1 MAERISDLYIR
12 KSTLDPLLSW
22 LEGWNSPTAP
32 EAHPFIIVGESG
44 WGKSTISKLA
54 AEATGFHPTISE
66 AGFRDKNQL
75 KKWFGQ
81 VRSLSFE
88 GLTRLAILDDA
99 SFLKKAEWNYIAD
112 QIKTKAFPL
121 VICAQT
127 EADIPW
133 PIRRGSPNLKL
144 ERPNLESVVKYLQTI
159 EPNRNDLGI
168 IAKAA
173 SSFRAAKLLLQTT
186 PENLNPEASPRIPS
200 RTGFAEVQAILSGNY
215 PALIFDSHPLSIL
228 QTAHHNGASPTD
240 ISRGIVLQGMSW
252 KHEGL
257 TPIAS
262 AYLCSLRT
270 KTCAKPPF
278 RKRK

>member
-1 MAERISDLYIR
+1 MAKRISDLYIR
-12 KSTLDPLLSW
+12 KSTLDPLISW
-22 LEGWNSPTAP
+22 LEGWKSPTAP
-32 EAHPFIIVGESG
+32 EAYPFIIVGESG
-44 WGKSTISKLA
+44 WGKTTIATLC
-54 AEATGFHPTISE
+54 AEAASFFPTVSE

-81 VRSLSFE
+81 VRSRSFDNE
-88 GLTRLAILDDA
+88 IRLAILDDA
-99 SFLKKAEWNYIAD
+99 SFLKKSEWNYISE
-112 QIKTKAFPL
+112 QIKSRAFPL

-133 PIRRGSPNLKL
+133 PIRRGSPKLKL
-144 ERPNLESVVKYLQTI
+144 EQPKIEDVVKYLQTI
-159 EPNRNDLGI
+159 EPNRNDLGV
-168 IAKAA
+168 IAKSA

-186 PENLNPEASPRIPS
+186 PENLDPQATPRIPS
-200 RTGFAEVQAILSGNY
+200 RSGFAEVEAILSGNY
-215 PALIFDSHPLSIL
+215 PAVSFDSHPLSIL

-240 ISRGIVLQGMSW
+240 VSRGIVLQGMSW
-252 KHEGL
+252 KHDGL